1 MQRVIQRNILWFK
14 LNDLW
19 TNKISSINFN
29 FYVTASNSLWSHYLI
44 LILESKKERWS
55 LPNSFKCYTNHWNG
69 FYSQNNKIKVKIS
82 FLLMLDNNC
91 RVAMKT
97 ESARLSEN
105 HFEEEHQKPSFVN
118 WLYTRCFC
126 FIIFLDYLFSVVPFS
141 FATLHDTAISKS
153 KDSLRFIYVIQE
165 TTAKENKQINVSFK
179 SSCILK
185 I

>member
-1 MQRVIQRNILWFK
+1 MRRVMQRNISWFK

-19 TNKISSINFN
+19 TNKISSKNFN
-29 FYVTASNSLWSHYLI
+29 SYVSLKFLRSHYFI
-44 LILESKKERWS
+44 RSLESKRERCS
-55 LPNSFKCYTNHWNG
+55 LPNSFECHTNHSNG

-82 FLLMLDNNC
+82 LLLMLDNNY
-91 RVAMKT
+91 RVAMKI

-105 HFEEEHQKPSFVN
+105 HFEAGHQKSSFVN
-118 WLYTRCFC
+118 WLYTTCFC
-126 FIIFLDYLFSVVPFS
+126 FIIFLDYLFSVVP

-153 KDSLRFIYVIQE
+153 KDSLRFICVIQE
-165 TTAKENKQINVSFK
+165 TTTKENKQINVSFK